1 MPSTHLRQTVLT
13 AARRVVVKLGTQL
26 LSRTGGGLDQSYLK
40 RIAEQVAE
48 LRRRQIE
55 VTIVCSGAISEG
67 YTELGIARRPK
78 DVADLQ
84 AMAAVGQPRLML
96 HLHQAFARFDM
107 TTAQLLLTRGDFDD
121 RVRFLNIRNCVNHL
135 HRRGCI
141 PIINENDTVAVEELE
156 AMRFG
161 ENDLL
166 AAMICNAL
174 RADVLVLLT
183 VVEGLQDGRR
193 RRIDLVDDVHEVQA
207 MVRASTSRLGKGGMA
222 TKVQAARLVSEAGE
236 IAVIAHG
243 RESNVLPRL
252 FDGEAIGTVFAPA
265 SRKLDSRSRWI
276 GLTKQPAGTIEID
289 QGAATALTKRGKSLL
304 ASGIVGLTGQFA
316 RGEVVMVRD
325 ARGREIARGLTNY
338 PADELRLIKGK
349 RSMQFE
355 KILGRPA
362 FAEVVHRDNLVIT
375 FLETQLPK

>member
-1 MPSTHLRQTVLT
+1 MDL
-13 AARRVVVKLGTQL
+13 A
-26 LSRTGGGLDQSYLK
+26 YLK
-40 RIAEQVAE
+40 SIAAQVAQ

-55 VTIVCSGAISEG
+55 VTIISSGAINEG
-67 YTELGIARRPK
+67 CTEMGISRRPK

-84 AMAAVGQPRLML
+84 AIAAVGQPRLML
-96 HLHQAFARFDM
+96 HMQRAFARYKL

-135 HRRGCI
+135 HRQGCV

-161 ENDLL
+161 ENDVL

-174 RADVLVLLT
+174 RADTLVLLT
-183 VVEGLQDGRR
+183 VVDGLQDSRR
-193 RRIDLVDDVHEVQA
+193 RRIDLVENIHEVMS
-207 MVRASTSRLGKGGMA
+207 MVRASKSRLGKGGMG
-222 TKVQAARLVSEAGE
+222 TKVQAARLVSDAGE
-236 IAVIAHG
+236 LAVIAHG
-243 RESNVLPRL
+243 REPNVLPRL

-289 QGAATALTKRGKSLL
+289 QGATTALTERGKSLL
-304 ASGIVGLTGQFA
+304 ASGIVGLTGQFT
-316 RGEVVMVRD
+316 RGDVVMVRS

-338 PADELRLIKGK
+338 PADELRLIKGH
-349 RSMQFE
+349 RSTQFE

-375 FLETQLPK
+375 DVDSPGK